1 MTPEKILW
9 PLFSKPIFKT
19 HVDVSNVN
27 LESVKWAKNY
37 QNWVSQSQQVL
48 DEPEFS
54 ELADKVYQGVAE
66 YFYGIMQ
73 ATPEIELYITE
84 SWFNKTEKGQIH
96 HRHWHPNSLFSAVVY
111 LQSEGDSGR
120 IKFITSQYDT
130 IEYNINDS
138 NLYNSRSWSVTPEV
152 GSMLVFPSNVEHMV
166 EEYLGDI
173 PRISLSFNTFI
184 RGNINVDPLTRL
196 SL

>member
-1 MTPEKILW
+1 MTPEKMLW

-19 HVDVSNVN
+19 YVDISNVDLSN
-27 LESVKWAKNY
+27 IKWAKNY
-37 QNWVSQSQQVL
+37 QNWISSSQQIL
-48 DEPEFS
+48 EEPEFK
-54 ELADKVYQGVAE
+54 DFGDRVYQGVAE

-73 ATPEIELYITE
+73 ASTNVELYITE
-84 SWFNKTEKGQIH
+84 SWFNKTEKGQSH
-96 HRHWHPNSLFSAVVY
+96 HRHWHPNSLLSAVVY
-111 LQSEGDSGR
+111 LESEGDSGC

-130 IEYNINDS
+130 LEYNMIES
-138 NLYNSRSWSVTPEV
+138 NLYNSRSWSVLPEK

-166 EEYLGDI
+166 EEYLGDT
-173 PRISLSFNTFI
+173 PRISLAFNTFI